1 MLLHFKEP
9 DLTCSFATELAIG
22 DCRDY
27 QFRMA
32 IGPITFCTILLA
44 LRAKN
49 SLPLMMIVPYAI
61 GRLVTGISNDI
72 DAQYLIATPMLC
84 LGYGWG
90 YITYAQNPVRKAIM
104 TVFGCI
110 ILFIVLDFSTLL
122 LDLDEQQHLQFSNIA
137 QMAPLMGSVV
147 ASLYSL
153 ALNGNYVWFF
163 GLLWGISGPV
173 LIAMFV
179 GDPYERFDSTPYL
192 SGPRLWYSD
201 SFITL
206 PLVFAGQIVESMHTK
221 EVLSLK
227 KKIK

>member
-1 MLLHFKEP
+1 MGFLNLARP
-9 DLTCSFATELAIG
+9 DLTCSFESQDAIG

-44 LRAKN
+44 FRAKN
-49 SLPLMMIVPYAI
+49 ALPLMMIVPYAL
-61 GRLVTGISNDI
+61 GRIATGATDELTV
-72 DAQYLIATPMLC
+72 QYLVATPMLC

-90 YITYAQNPVRKAIM
+90 YITYAENPIRKAIL
-104 TVFGCI
+104 TFFGCV
-110 ILFIVLDFSTLL
+110 ILIIVLDVLSVALNL
-122 LDLDEQQHLQFSNIA
+122 EEPQHVQFSNLV
-137 QMAPLMGSVV
+137 QMVPLMGSVF

-153 ALNGNYVWFF
+153 ALNGNYMWFF

-179 GDPYERFDSTPYL
+179 GSHYERFDSMPAL

-206 PLVFAGQIVESMHTK
+206 PFVFVGQIVESMRDIRR
-221 EVLSLK
+221 K
-227 KKIK
+227 KKTK